1 MSIKTLCFFVQAT
14 SALAIF
20 ASGHAVPQPGHL
32 VLSRRFPNKV
42 AGTWLLASANATVN
56 GTTFPALGPEPEG
69 ILIFAPTL
77 YFSELI
83 SIDPSTLPRFS
94 SNSNRSSGT
103 CEEDA
108 AVLAGTLGSY
118 GTYTVDEE
126 GSFKTDTFLGST
138 FPNYIGMHGN
148 SSTINETLID
158 HERYLHESLHN
169 VGSDVRIDVL
179 WKRVED
185 W

>member
-1 MSIKTLCFFVQAT
+1 MTIKTLCFIIAAISAFAT
-14 SALAIF
+14 SASSYKLP
-20 ASGHAVPQPGHL
+20 SPGHKIRPKQL
-32 VLSRRFPNKV
+32 PNKV
-42 AGTWLLASANATVN
+42 AGTWLLESANATAN
-56 GTTFPALGPEPEG
+56 GMSFPALGPKPEG

-83 SIDPSTLPRFS
+83 SIDPSTLPRFR
-94 SNSNRSSGT
+94 SNANRPSGT

-158 HERYLHESLHN
+158 HGRYLHESLHN
-169 VGSDVRIDVL
+169 VGTDVRIDVL
-179 WKRVED
+179 WKKVED
-185 W
+185 